1 MRKDKNLVS
10 VEDVKGDFVK
20 VQAQA
25 NYLEDKIVSLQKL
38 TEANGIESKNKGDNL
53 EQSWRY

>member
-53 EQSWRY
+53 E

>member
-10 VEDVKGDFVK
+10 VEDVKGDLVK

-53 EQSWRY
+53 E